1 LKEIEVDQ
9 EKEKEEDDISCID
22 TDSRI
27 GNDLKQLGVSQK
39 ELDNKCLEFFHGIN
53 GAPIQFA

>member
-1 LKEIEVDQ
+1 MKEIEIDQ
-9 EKEKEEDDISCID
+9 EKEKEDDISCID

-39 ELDNKCLEFFHGIN
+39 ELDNKCMEFFHGIN
-53 GAPIQFA
+53 GVPIQFA

>member
-1 LKEIEVDQ
+1 LKEIEIYED
-9 EKEKEEDDISCID
+9 KEKGEDDISCID

-39 ELDNKCLEFFHGIN
+39 ELDNNCLEFFHSKS
-53 GAPIQFA
+53 GAPIPFV

>member
-1 LKEIEVDQ
+1 MKEIEVDE

-53 GAPIQFA
+53 GAPI

>member
-1 LKEIEVDQ
+1 MKEIDIDQ
-9 EKEKEEDDISCID
+9 EKEKEDDISCID

-39 ELDNKCLEFFHGIN
+39 ELDNKCMEFFHGIN
-53 GAPIQFA
+53 GVPIQFA